1 MEQRA
6 LALALLAVGAT
17 GNYPVLAEAISSFV
31 YRRVSYDASEVRPFI
46 PALLSFLDY
55 DIGTTGANSYYTLI
69 TLTCSRPDYFQ
80 PYASILIDMLDS
92 PRNSTVAFASKI
104 IAALAREHQE
114 YVVGGEKA
122 LRCLSHNHPQQ
133 IVRKA
138 ASDALD
144 AIRDNLMPAAMNLQ
158 AEHRPGT
165 GEEMFVNPGDSGRRS
180 SMNTGLDHPSES
192 NTASDITSFPAYVA
206 IIMDELLNLKLHVS
220 LSIIRHASDDDEIN
234 AVIGDFLEIA
244 PLIINEFRAQME
256 TTEAMVRTPSVDE
269 TIAVATPN
277 AFTAMLAEDA
287 FSEDPFINA
296 LPIEAAT
303 SKAKNAES
311 TCDIQALDDAQI
323 AELQLMMEAVKQ
335 DFSSTAANILITF
348 GLEHLKPG
356 DISTTD
362 DLGRQINAMEF
373 ITALKTLMN
382 EHNNGQLKV
391 LETN

>member
-1 MEQRA
+1 
-6 LALALLAVGAT
+6 
-17 GNYPVLAEAISSFV
+17 
-31 YRRVSYDASEVRPFI
+31 
-46 PALLSFLDY
+46 
-55 DIGTTGANSYYTLI
+55 
-69 TLTCSRPDYFQ
+69 
-80 PYASILIDMLDS
+80 MLDS
-92 PRNSTVAFASKI
+92 PRNSTVAFEKI
-104 IAALAREHQE
+104 IAALARNQE

-133 IVRKA
+133 IVERPQA
-138 ASDALD
+138 MPRM
-144 AIRDNLMPAAMNLQ
+144 IRDNLMPAAMNLQ

-180 SMNTGLDHPSES
+180 SMNTGLDHPPES

-303 SKAKNAES
+303 SKAKNTES
-311 TCDIQALDDAQI
+311 T
-323 AELQLMMEAVKQ
+323 VTYRP
-335 DFSSTAANILITF
+335 STM
-348 GLEHLKPG
+348 PR
-356 DISTTD
+356 S
-362 DLGRQINAMEF
+362 RSCS
-373 ITALKTLMN
+373 
-382 EHNNGQLKV
+382 
-391 LETN
+391 